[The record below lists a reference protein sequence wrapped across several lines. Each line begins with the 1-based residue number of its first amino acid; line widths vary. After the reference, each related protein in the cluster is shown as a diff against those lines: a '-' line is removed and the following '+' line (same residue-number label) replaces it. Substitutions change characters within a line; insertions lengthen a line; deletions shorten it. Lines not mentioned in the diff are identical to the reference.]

1 MYFCNLKRMK
11 NAESGLGLGLAK
23 TYHTIALFPQT
34 ALFKEL
40 NTFKTLQYASFG
52 RHTTGCS

>member
-1 MYFCNLKRMK
+1 MK